1 MTSSIL
7 LLAFMLALVLLHRGR
22 PSVRVRKTGPSQYG
36 PAQTGWGRPGPKS
49 ETKVKVGRPDKV
61 SYELMDGKRL
71 PSSSQLR
78 MRRIFRPFGAAWR
91 WVRPGKSSGQGE
103 QHQTHRP
110 DRKSA
115 ELENFLEAR
124 NKEIERRKADAAKR
138 GPEDQLH

>member
-1 MTSSIL
+1 
-7 LLAFMLALVLLHRGR
+7 MLVLVLLQRKG

-36 PAQTGWGRPGPKS
+36 PARTGWGTGAKKSGPQPAPKMPS
-49 ETKVKVGRPDKV
+49 QKPASKV
-61 SYELMDGKRL
+61 SYELMEGKRL

-78 MRRIFRPFGAAWR
+78 MRRVLRPFSAAWR
-91 WVRPGKSSGQGE
+91 WVRPGKAAERGEDQSSVR
-103 QHQTHRP
+103 T

-124 NKEIERRKADAAKR
+124 NREIERRKTEAAKR

>member
-1 MTSSIL
+1 MTTSLL
-7 LLAFMLALVLLHRGR
+7 LLAFMLVLVLLNRGG

-36 PAQTGWGRPGPKS
+36 PAQSGWGKAAQKASSKPKVNEPGS
-49 ETKVKVGRPDKV
+49 V

-78 MRRIFRPFGAAWR
+78 MRRILRPFGTVWR
-91 WVRPGKSSGQGE
+91 WVRPVKPAAGGGTQ
-103 QHQTHRP
+103 QAARP
-110 DRKSA
+110 ERKSA

-124 NKEIERRKADAAKR
+124 NKEIERRKSEAGKR